1 MTFPRISYKW
11 VILAV
16 GFTIM
21 LLGYAVRNTFTV
33 FYPVIVDDFGWA
45 RGNTAIMYSLT
56 MLCYG
61 IVAPVAGGL
70 VDRFNPKLVLSIGG
84 LVVGGGIA
92 LCGIATQSWHFY
104 LLYGVVV
111 AIGLSLLGFTPLSAI
126 ITHWFP
132 RRKGLIFGLLGAG
145 FGVSL
150 ISAPVFQSLISQYGW
165 RLSYGLIGAA
175 AVLIIVPLC
184 LGFIRRSS
192 NQYTPPNTEP
202 AGADRPELTV
212 QEGEPGPIARDWTLR
227 TAFRTRTFRILLVIA
242 FCNMGLAQQITIAH
256 QIYLLQDMGYGPMV
270 AATIFSI
277 YGASFTAGTLS
288 SSLSDHIGRAQVF
301 SPATLLAA
309 SSIVLLL
316 LPGQGAGMLF
326 PVLFAIAAGYG
337 LGISPPT
344 FFAAIADR
352 FHGSHYGA
360 IQGTMI
366 LACSLGGTLGP
377 WLGGFLHDITG
388 SYQSTLIIVQVFLV
402 TSAVLMWGL
411 RQGKEA
417 APD

>member
-1 MTFPRISYKW
+1 MRFPRISYKW
-11 VILAV
+11 VVLAV

-45 RGNTAIMYSLT
+45 RGNTAMMYSLT

-92 LCGIATQSWHFY
+92 LCGLATQAWHFY
-104 LLYGVVV
+104 ILYGAMV
-111 AIGLSLLGFTPLSAI
+111 AIGLSLMGFTPLSAI

-132 RRKGLIFGLLGAG
+132 RRKGLVFGLLGAG

-150 ISAPVFQSLISQYGW
+150 ISAPVFQCLVSQYGW
-165 RLSYGLIGAA
+165 RLSYGIIGAA

-184 LGFIRRSS
+184 LAFMRRSPK
-192 NQYTPPNTEP
+192 QYAPPNTGS
-202 AGADRPELTV
+202 AGGDGPELTV
-212 QEGEPGPIARDWTLR
+212 QQEEPGLVAPDWTLR
-227 TAFRTRTFRILLVIA
+227 AALRTRTFRILLVIA

-256 QIYLLQDMGYGPMV
+256 QVYLLQDMGYGPMV

-301 SPATLLAA
+301 TPATLLAA
-309 SSIVLLL
+309 AAVLLL
-316 LPGQGAGMLF
+316 FLADQGAGMLL

-344 FFAAIADR
+344 FFASIADR

-360 IQGTMI
+360 IQGTVI

-388 SYQSTLIIVQVFLV
+388 SYQSTLIVVQVFLV
-402 TSAVLMWGL
+402 VSAVLMWLIKPGH
-411 RQGKEA
+411 A
-417 APD
+417 TNPH

>member
-1 MTFPRISYKW
+1 MRFPRISYKW
-11 VILAV
+11 VVLAV

-21 LLGYAVRNTFTV
+21 LLGYAIRNTFTV

-61 IVAPVAGGL
+61 VVAPVAGGL

-92 LCGIATQSWHFY
+92 LCGLATQTWHFY
-104 LLYGVVV
+104 ILYGVVV
-111 AIGLSLLGFTPLSAI
+111 AIGLSLIGFTPLSAI
-126 ITHWFP
+126 ITHWFAH
-132 RRKGLIFGLLGAG
+132 RKGLVFGLLGAG

-165 RLSYGLIGAA
+165 RLSYGIVGAA
-175 AVLIIVPLC
+175 GVLMIVPLC
-184 LGFIRRSS
+184 LAFIRRSPD
-192 NQYTPPNTEP
+192 QYAPPNTGP
-202 AGADRPELTV
+202 AGGDKPELTV
-212 QEGEPGPIARDWTLR
+212 QQGQPGTTAPDWTLR

-256 QIYLLQDMGYGPMV
+256 QVYLLQDMGHGPMV

-288 SSLSDHIGRAQVF
+288 SSLSDRIGRAQVF
-301 SPATLLAA
+301 TPASLLAA
-309 SSIVLLL
+309 AAVLLL
-316 LPGQGAGMLF
+316 LVSQGAGMLL

-344 FFAAIADR
+344 LFAAVADC

-366 LACSLGGTLGP
+366 LACSLGGALGP
-377 WLGGFLHDITG
+377 WLGGFLHDLTG
-388 SYQSTLIIVQVFLV
+388 SYQSTLIVVQVFLV
-402 TSAVLMWGL
+402 TSAVLMWVLKPGHSTN
-411 RQGKEA
+411 
-417 APD
+417 PH